1 MNRKEIDRERERARE
16 RARER
21 EERMRGRGR
30 ETWEISLPP
39 HRKESRKCGRN
50 VVLGLCFRWRGFIE
64 GRATMGLITP
74 RVVI

>member
-1 MNRKEIDRERERARE
+1 
-16 RARER
+16 
-21 EERMRGRGR
+21 MRGRGR
-30 ETWEISLPP
+30 ETWEIALPP